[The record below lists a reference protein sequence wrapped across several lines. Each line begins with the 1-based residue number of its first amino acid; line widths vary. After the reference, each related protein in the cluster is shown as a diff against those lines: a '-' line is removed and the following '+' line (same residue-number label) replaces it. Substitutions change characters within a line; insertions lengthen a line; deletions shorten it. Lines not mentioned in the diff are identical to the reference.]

1 MPNLAH
7 ICLGTKFTCDVLL
20 TKVVAVTL
28 TLNKQGLSK
37 GGCFNV
43 KGVEYNR
50 IFIEA
55 HEFLKTV
62 WMFNKAEEITR
73 QVKLRSSTAD
83 AWLHFSQEQCN

>member
-1 MPNLAH
+1 M
-7 ICLGTKFTCDVLL
+7 
-20 TKVVAVTL
+20 VAVTL

-37 GGCFNV
+37 GGCFNM

-62 WMFNKAEEITR
+62 WMFNNIAEEITR

-83 AWLHFSQEQCN
+83 ACMHFSQEHCN